1 MWWGLILILGLVAL
15 SVVIGGGINKEF
27 VLLLLI
33 FAIGIVVVFAI
44 KKIWDEF
51 HK

>member
-1 MWWGLILILGLVAL
+1 MLWIFILILGLVAL
-15 SVVIGGGINKEF
+15 SVIIGGGINTDF
-27 VLLLLI
+27 LLLLAI
-33 FAIGIVVVFAI
+33 FAVGIVVVFAI